1 MTDGKDKSL
10 KNPTKQLDFESN
22 EIRVDEVEGDVPSL
36 ETLETAHSKQKSV
49 DSADSKPASKQKSID
64 EQMASHHD
72 EETVVKEVYLQ
83 IEDGSL
89 PEYDAKPKWKTA
101 EKIIRGIVIGKGV
114 NKRVIELDTV
124 KKLAHLN
131 LSYKDMA
138 DFFGCRE
145 TTFRDNF
152 RFVVEQGR
160 QKTKHR
166 LMEAM
171 LTNAIER
178 MSPVMQIWLSKNLMG
193 FQDAPTNTE
202 NNVTLPWVDG
212 TEE

>member
-1 MTDGKDKSL
+1 MTDDKKNQSL
-10 KNPTKQLDFESN
+10 KNPTKDLDYESK
-22 EIRVDEVEGDVPSL
+22 EVAVDKVVGDTVSL
-36 ETLETAHSKQKSV
+36 TQ
-49 DSADSKPASKQKSID
+49 DSADSKQKSID
-64 EQMASHHD
+64 DQMNDAQ
-72 EETVVKEVYLQ
+72 TVLDSPKEVYLQ
-83 IEDGSL
+83 FEDGSL

-101 EKIIRGIVIGKGV
+101 EKVIHGIIIGRGDS
-114 NKRVIELDTV
+114 KRVIELETV

-138 DFFGCRE
+138 DFFGCKE

-171 LTNAIER
+171 LTNAIDK

-193 FQDAPTNTE
+193 FQDAPNNTD
-202 NNVTLPWVDG
+202 NNVTLPWVNNGDDDD
-212 TEE
+212 

>member
-1 MTDGKDKSL
+1 MTDDKKNQSL
-10 KNPTKQLDFESN
+10 TNPTTSIDYESV
-22 EIRVDEVEGDVPSL
+22 EVSADAVEGDTVSL
-36 ETLETAHSKQKSV
+36 A
-49 DSADSKPASKQKSID
+49 DNSADSKQKSID
-64 EQMASHHD
+64 DQMKRAQSVADSD
-72 EETVVKEVYLQ
+72 ESTVKQVYLHY
-83 IEDGSL
+83 EDGSL

-101 EKIIRGIVIGKGV
+101 EKVIHGIVIGRGDS
-114 NKRVIELDTV
+114 KRVIELETV

-138 DFFGCRE
+138 DFFGCKE

-171 LTNAIER
+171 ITNAIDK
-178 MSPVMQIWLSKNLMG
+178 MNPVMQIWLSKNLLG
-193 FQDAPTNTE
+193 FTDAPVNTD

-212 TEE
+212 DDDD

>member
-1 MTDGKDKSL
+1 MTDDKHL
-10 KNPTKQLDFESN
+10 NK
-22 EIRVDEVEGDVPSL
+22 
-36 ETLETAHSKQKSV
+36 TLKQKSLATGSTTEDISSMYPELDADAV
-49 DSADSKPASKQKSID
+49 QGETPSLAQDSAKSEQK
-64 EQMASHHD
+64 
-72 EETVVKEVYLQ
+72 TTKEVYLQ
-83 IEDGSL
+83 FEDGSL

-101 EKIIRGIVIGKGV
+101 EKVIHGIVIGRGDS
-114 NKRVIELDTV
+114 KRVIELDTV

-138 DFFGCRE
+138 DFFGCKE

-171 LTNAIER
+171 LTNAIEK
-178 MSPVMQIWLSKNLMG
+178 MNPVMQIWLSKNLMG
-193 FQDAPTNTE
+193 FQDQPNNTD

-212 TEE
+212 DEDD

>member
-1 MTDGKDKSL
+1 MTDDKKNQSL
-10 KNPTKQLDFESN
+10 TNPTTSIDYESV
-22 EIRVDEVEGDVPSL
+22 EVSADAVEGDTVSL
-36 ETLETAHSKQKSV
+36 A
-49 DSADSKPASKQKSID
+49 DNSADSKQKSID
-64 EQMASHHD
+64 DQMKRAQTVADSD
-72 EETVVKEVYLQ
+72 ESTVKQVYLHY
-83 IEDGSL
+83 EDGSL

-101 EKIIRGIVIGKGV
+101 EKVIHGIVIGRGDS
-114 NKRVIELDTV
+114 KRVIELETV

-138 DFFGCRE
+138 DFFGCKE

-171 LTNAIER
+171 ITNAIDK
-178 MSPVMQIWLSKNLMG
+178 MNPVMQIWLSKNLLG
-193 FQDAPTNTE
+193 FTDAPVNTD

-212 TEE
+212 DDDD

>member
-1 MTDGKDKSL
+1 MTDDKKNQSL
-10 KNPTKQLDFESN
+10 KNPTNDIDFESK
-22 EIRVDEVEGDVPSL
+22 EVAVDKVEGDTVSL
-36 ETLETAHSKQKSV
+36 TQ
-49 DSADSKPASKQKSID
+49 DSADSKQKSID
-64 EQMASHHD
+64 DQMNDAQ
-72 EETVVKEVYLQ
+72 TVLDSPKEVYLQ
-83 IEDGSL
+83 FEDGSL

-101 EKIIRGIVIGKGV
+101 EKVIHGIIIGRGDS
-114 NKRVIELDTV
+114 KRVIELETV

-138 DFFGCRE
+138 DFFGCKE

-171 LTNAIER
+171 LTNAIDK

-193 FQDAPTNTE
+193 FQDAPNNTD
-202 NNVTLPWVDG
+202 NNVTLPWVNNGDDDD
-212 TEE
+212 

>member
-1 MTDGKDKSL
+1 MTDDKKNQSL
-10 KNPTKQLDFESN
+10 TNPTTNIDYESV
-22 EIRVDEVEGDVPSL
+22 EVSADAVEGDTVSL
-36 ETLETAHSKQKSV
+36 A
-49 DSADSKPASKQKSID
+49 DNSADSKQKSID
-64 EQMASHHD
+64 DQMKRAQSVADSD
-72 EETVVKEVYLQ
+72 ESTVKQVYLHY
-83 IEDGSL
+83 EDGSL

-101 EKIIRGIVIGKGV
+101 EKVIHGIVIGRGDS
-114 NKRVIELDTV
+114 KRVIELETV

-138 DFFGCRE
+138 DFFGCKE

-171 LTNAIER
+171 ITNAIDK
-178 MSPVMQIWLSKNLMG
+178 MNPVMQIWLSKNLLG
-193 FQDAPTNTE
+193 FTDAPVNTD

-212 TEE
+212 DDDD